1 MKDEPRLIDL
11 YAMFALPGVIQ
22 RYMGE
27 STEFASITAY
37 EYATQ
42 MMKARK
48 QFNSEG
54 DEHESEDIF

>member
-11 YAMFALPGVIQ
+11 YAMFALPGLIVKY
-22 RYMGE
+22 RGE
-27 STEFASITAY
+27 SPADASLAAY
-37 EYATQ
+37 DYAAQ

-54 DEHESEDIF
+54 DDHGSDDTF